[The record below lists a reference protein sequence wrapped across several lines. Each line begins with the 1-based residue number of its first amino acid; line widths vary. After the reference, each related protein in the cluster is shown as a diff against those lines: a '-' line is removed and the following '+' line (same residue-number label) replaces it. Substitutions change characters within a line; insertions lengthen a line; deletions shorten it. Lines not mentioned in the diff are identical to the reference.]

1 MATKRK
7 LYTAKSISGAQSR
20 VRQLE
25 RLYRELNEIAERYY
39 QERNQ
44 LAKLA
49 ADGPAFYSPLHIA
62 EAKVVRDRVLKSLH
76 LKPDGSPINA

>member
-1 MATKRK
+1 MTKRRP
-7 LYTAKSISGAQSR
+7 YTAKSISGAQTR

-49 ADGPAFYSPLHIA
+49 ADGAAFLNPLHVA
-62 EAKVVRDRVLKSLH
+62 EAKQTRDRVLKSLH
-76 LKPDGSPINA
+76 LNPDGSPIRS